1 MDIIECARLL
11 GKTLQQDERYLRL
24 KKATE
29 VNDADEKLQEMIN
42 AFNMKRIEINQEVQK
57 TEKNGDRMMQ
67 LDSEFKQL
75 YQDIMSTPL
84 MVEYNAAKQEMDEAL
99 TFVNQII
106 IGSVNGEDPD
116 PIEPMEMGCGGNC
129 ASCQGCH

>member
-57 TEKNGDRMMQ
+57 TEKNGDRMHAFLSPM
-67 LDSEFKQL
+67 SENRF
-75 YQDIMSTPL
+75 
-84 MVEYNAAKQEMDEAL
+84 
-99 TFVNQII
+99 
-106 IGSVNGEDPD
+106 
-116 PIEPMEMGCGGNC
+116 
-129 ASCQGCH
+129 